1 MDNGW
6 KSEKDK
12 NGNVKHYKTN
22 KNRKP
27 YGVSREL
34 AAEEVQAMRKN
45 GQKARLI
52 KTNRRLDLYAPYE
65 SVISAEPEE
74 KLPNKKFSSY
84 EEIEKEYGMS
94 RSEAREWAKTH
105 LYMLAKNPKDDSNQY
120 TASATVPKV
129 QELKKQLSEAV
140 PHGKEW
146 NDENTKIY
154 SKDGLV
160 YVSKINASNTVMLY
174 EETEGTYPSDKH
186 TFTIPNITYEP
197 SSSGSVW
204 VDSRS
209 QEQLIKMI
217 TDAKKL
223 NKKSEPLLYFTT
235 PKGSGETYVGVFD
248 TDHNLIGKPMT
259 LSNQTI
265 TDKEVTDIIAGNYMA
280 GALRSLKKMGNSLGE
295 RNINLMLA
303 YKSDYPAKLFGGA
316 NGVSVNALI
325 APRMSE
331 SNDISIMNNKIFQ
344 SLGKIKN

>member
-1 MDNGW
+1 
-6 KSEKDK
+6 
-12 NGNVKHYKTN
+12 
-22 KNRKP
+22 
-27 YGVSREL
+27 
-34 AAEEVQAMRKN
+34 
-45 GQKARLI
+45 
-52 KTNRRLDLYAPYE
+52 
-65 SVISAEPEE
+65 
-74 KLPNKKFSSY
+74 
-84 EEIEKEYGMS
+84 MS
-94 RSEAREWAKTH
+94 RSGAREWAKTH
-105 LYMLAKNPKDDSNQY
+105 LYMLAKNPKDDGNQY

-140 PHGKEW
+140 PSGKEW
-146 NDENTKIY
+146 ADANTEIY

-160 YVSKINASNTVMLY
+160 YVSKVNASHTVMLY

-186 TFTIPNITYEP
+186 TFTIPNTTYEP

-248 TDHNLIGKPMT
+248 TDYNLIGKPMT
-259 LSNQTI
+259 LSNLTI